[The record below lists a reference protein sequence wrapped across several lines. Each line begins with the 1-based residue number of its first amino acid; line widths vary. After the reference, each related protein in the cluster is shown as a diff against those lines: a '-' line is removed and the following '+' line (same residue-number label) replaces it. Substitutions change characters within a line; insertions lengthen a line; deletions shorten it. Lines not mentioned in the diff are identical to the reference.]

1 MTAPLFV
8 MVPRTTPVPRQ
19 ILVHL
24 QNESLG
30 SGLDTEC
37 LDKILAMVLA
47 IVRLLRHLLGWTVS
61 TFSSRRDLILENLAL
76 RQQLLALHAKRP
88 RRRLTA
94 LHKVFWIVLRRL
106 WSKWERSLILVTPR
120 TVVAWHRAGFRLY
133 WAWLSRTRRVGGR
146 RRVSKEVRTLIF
158 RMAAENP
165 TWGAPRI
172 HGELLKLGFHL
183 SEPTVS
189 RWLRR
194 IPRNPDPAKGWL
206 TFLRN
211 HREAIAAMDFFTVP
225 TLTFGVLYCFFV
237 IGHDR
242 RKILRF
248 NVTRNPNALWIV
260 QQMREA
266 WPYVPAHRFLVFD
279 RDPKFGN
286 DVISAAKDL
295 GSQPVRTA
303 FRSPWQNGVA
313 ERWVGSCRRDL
324 LDHVIVL
331 NERHLKRLMTAYV
344 RYYHEDRT
352 HLGRAKDT
360 PTSRPTAICP
370 AIGTKINSCARLGG
384 LHHRY
389 AVAA

>member
-1 MTAPLFV
+1 MTA
-8 MVPRTTPVPRQ
+8 
-19 ILVHL
+19 
-24 QNESLG
+24 
-30 SGLDTEC
+30 
-37 LDKILAMVLA
+37 
-47 IVRLLRHLLGWTVS
+47 LLRHFLGWFLS
-61 TFSSRRDLILENLAL
+61 TFRSRENLILENLAL
-76 RQQLLALHAKRP
+76 RQQLLAFHTRRP
-88 RRRLTA
+88 RRRLSNG
-94 LHKVFWIVLRRL
+94 HKLFWIALRRIWFGWKKPL
-106 WSKWERSLILVTPR
+106 VLVTPR

-133 WAWLSRTRRVGGR
+133 WRWLSRARQVGGR
-146 RRVSKEVRTLIF
+146 KPVSNELRTLIF
-158 RMAAENP
+158 RMVAENP

-172 HGELLKLGFHL
+172 HGELLKLGFDV

-189 RWLRR
+189 RWPRR
-194 IPRNPDPAKGWL
+194 VPRTSDPAHRWL

-225 TLTFGVLYCFFV
+225 TLTLGVLYCFFV

-242 RKILRF
+242 RKILRC

-266 WPYVPAHRFLVFD
+266 WPYAPAHRFLLFD
-279 RDPKFGN
+279 RDSKFSN
-286 DVISAAKDL
+286 EVISSAKDM
-295 GSQPVRTA
+295 GSEPVRTA
-303 FRSPWQNGVA
+303 FRSPWQNGIA

-331 NERHLKRLMTAYV
+331 NERHLKRLMAEYV

-352 HLGRAKDT
+352 HLGLGKDT
-360 PTSRPTAICP
+360 PAGRPIAARSSLESEIQSFP
-370 AIGTKINSCARLGG
+370 RLGG